1 MSPKPIEVVCLRPQA
16 DFARV
21 DALPPSSLSV
31 RYCGPADA
39 EVPTY
44 LKTAHAM
51 IIPAVGPKLPAA
63 LFEGTAL
70 KLVQVTGAGVDRID
84 PDAVKRHDIPVAN
97 IPGGSN
103 NAIAEYVISSASLLL
118 RRLAWADA
126 EIKAGRYTQWRAQMI
141 AANLAGIEDAL
152 IGIVGL
158 GVIGLAVARLAQRS
172 GCRVCY
178 YDPASPNAAAAAEL
192 GAKSVSLDELLSAA
206 DVVSLHVPSLP
217 STAGLIGARELA
229 RMKPGAV
236 LIQASRGGIV
246 DEAALAAALQ
256 SGALAGAAVDVYST
270 EPPPADHPLF
280 ALEGEARNRILF
292 TPHIG
297 GITRQASTFLFRTA
311 WHNVERVLVGGQPP
325 LYRVY

>member
-1 MSPKPIEVVCLRPQA
+1 MPIEVVCLRPEA

-21 DALPPSSLSV
+21 DAMPPPSLAV

-39 EVPTY
+39 AVPSY
-44 LKTAHAM
+44 LETARGLV
-51 IIPAVGPKLPAA
+51 IPAVGPKLPAG
-63 LFEGTAL
+63 LFENTAL

-84 PDAVKRHDIPVAN
+84 PAAVKHRNIPVAN

-103 NAIAEYVISSASLLL
+103 NAIAEYVMTSASLLL

-126 EIKAGRYTQWRAQMI
+126 EIKAGRYTEWRARML
-141 AANLAGIEDAL
+141 AANLGGLEDAL

-158 GVIGLAVARLAQRS
+158 GVIGLAVARLARRS

-178 YDPASPNAAAAAEL
+178 HDPASPNAVAAAEL
-192 GAKSVSLDELLSAA
+192 RASAVGLDELLSTA
-206 DVVSLHVPSLP
+206 DVVSLHVPLLP
-217 STAGLIGARELA
+217 ATTGLIGARELA
-229 RMKPGAV
+229 RMKAGAV

-246 DEAALAAALQ
+246 DEAALAAALEAG
-256 SGALAGAAVDVYST
+256 SLAGAAVDVYSV
-270 EPPPADHPLF
+270 EPPPADNPLF
-280 ALEGEARNRILF
+280 ALTGEARNRILL

-297 GITRQASTFLFRTA
+297 GVTRQASTFLFRTA
-311 WHNVERVLVGGQPP
+311 WQNVERVLVDGEAP

>member
-21 DALPPSSLSV
+21 DALPPPSLSV

-39 EVPTY
+39 VVPTY

-51 IIPAVGPKLPAA
+51 VIPAVGPKLPAA

-84 PDAVKRHDIPVAN
+84 PDAVKRHDIAVAN
-97 IPGGSN
+97 IAGGSN
-103 NAIAEYVISSASLLL
+103 SAIAEYVMTTASLLL
-118 RRLAWADA
+118 RRLSFADA
-126 EIKAGRYTQWRAQMI
+126 EIKTGRYTQWRAQMI
-141 AANLAGIEDAL
+141 AANLGGLEDAL
-152 IGIVGL
+152 VGVVGL
-158 GVIGLAVARLAQRS
+158 GVIGLAVARQAQRS

-178 YDPASPNAAAAAEL
+178 YDPASHNAAAAAEL
-192 GAKSVSLDELLSAA
+192 LARSVGLDELLSSA
-206 DVVSLHVPSLP
+206 DVVSLHVPLLP
-217 STAGLIGARELA
+217 STTGLIGARELA

-256 SGALAGAAVDVYST
+256 SGGLAGAAVDVYST

-311 WHNVERVLVGGQPP
+311 WLNVERVLVDGQPP